1 MLCRGI
7 PQEFAEYLNYT
18 KNLKFDETPD
28 YKFIKGLFARAM
40 KQEQITNDYEFD
52 WFLTKDQRKA
62 AKEGKNASDQPKSGA
77 GGHYKMTFKAA
88 KTA

>member
-28 YKFIKGLFARAM
+28 YKFIKGLFTRAM
-40 KQEQITNDYEFD
+40 KQEQLTNDYEFD
-52 WFLTKDQRKA
+52 WFLTKDQRNA
-62 AKEGKNASDQPKSGA
+62 AKEGKKASDQPKSGA

-88 KTA
+88 KTV